1 MDGQYYPSTFYLL
14 PVPPRNPFFY
24 WATLG
29 YTGPTYSDL
38 TIYQFIFHL
47 LFFILL
53 LSIKLRYSL
62 ATFMTAERTSD
73 QSCHWVFT
81 WNNPTLS
88 PDQFRAAIA
97 DQWNCSYAIFQPE
110 LGESGTPHFQGYV
123 EWPSKLKKRL
133 STVRKLIPQA
143 HWEPRRGTRDQ
154 AREYCTPDGLHDDV
168 PKKDIPGAVAGPFI
182 EVGVWQ
188 AAAQGKRTDLAAAIE
203 TLKTRGWNAMVDGHS
218 EAFVKFS
225 RGLACLAAES
235 VPQRT
240 EPPFV
245 CIYYGP
251 TGCGKSRMAFTNTV
265 PTERWTNPI
274 GSNGGWYD
282 GYHGQRDAI
291 LDDFSGKLTGYRL
304 DDFLRL
310 TDRYNVMVPVKGAFV
325 QWSPTTIT
333 ITTNI
338 HPSQWWEY
346 EGREEHYLALQ
357 RRIACVYS
365 WGRDGRLDILT
376 GDGDGV
382 DGGELWRRW
391 WLGPQRAVAVPRPAM
406 ERGMADWVEL
416 PAAPDSF
423 NFFRL

>member
-1 MDGQYYPSTFYLL
+1 
-14 PVPPRNPFFY
+14 
-24 WATLG
+24 
-29 YTGPTYSDL
+29 
-38 TIYQFIFHL
+38 
-47 LFFILL
+47 
-53 LSIKLRYSL
+53 
-62 ATFMTAERTSD
+62 MTAERVSD
-73 QSCHWVFT
+73 RSCHWVFT

-97 DQWNCSYAIFQPE
+97 DEWNCSYAVFQAE
-110 LGESGTPHFQGYV
+110 HGESGTPHFQGYV
-123 EWPSKLKKRL
+123 EWPSRQTKRL
-133 STVRKLIPQA
+133 TAVRKLLPTG
-143 HWEPRRGTRDQ
+143 HWEMRHGSRDQ
-154 AREYCTPDGLHDDV
+154 ARDYAMKEDTRD
-168 PKKDIPGAVAGPFI
+168 PGTEPI

-188 AAAQGKRTDLAAAIE
+188 AVAQGKRTDLAAAID
-203 TLKTRGWNAMVDGHS
+203 TLKTHGWQAMINDHS
-218 EAFVKFS
+218 EAFVKYS
-225 RGLACLAAES
+225 RGLACLAAENA
-235 VPQRT
+235 PERT

-245 CIYYGP
+245 SIYYGP

-282 GYHGQRDAI
+282 GYHGQKDAI

-338 HPSQWWEY
+338 HPSQWWDY

-376 GDGDGV
+376 GDGDGI
-382 DGGELWRRW
+382 DGGALWQRW
-391 WLGPQRAVAVPRPAM
+391 WLGPGHGARALGIPRPSV

-416 PAAPDSF
+416 PTPPDQF